1 MTFSGVLIVYW
12 LKEKLGTIM
21 YYPRENIAMFGTG
34 RNCLSSGKVG
44 QNGPLSKTQ
53 LGQQELLIHK
63 KSSSN
68 IHLQYNILAPLLSQT
83 IIITDK
89 RTELYSS
96 SIT

>member
-44 QNGPLSKTQ
+44 QNGPLSKSQ

-68 IHLQYNILAPLLSQT
+68 IHLQYNIPPPHSSLKQLLLRIKEQSC
-83 IIITDK
+83 IVHP
-89 RTELYSS
+89 
-96 SIT
+96 